1 MQKVKKICA
10 DFNESFF
17 FFLPSS
23 FSSSFFQQLSIDL
36 DREKRSNNR
45 VVTVKD
51 TVFETSNHSLISPE
65 FGSNLDACPTEYRT
79 ASHLLNIPIAH
90 RPCIRLRVINDD
102 GSSPTFRRATFEF
115 LRKSS
120 PRRLRYIAG
129 RDRKRETVSN
139 RPRLPIGTVGKVEK
153 AASSFVSARTASR
166 ARYDNTYR
174 RLIKRIT

>member
-10 DFNESFF
+10 DFNESFS
-17 FFLPSS
+17 FLF
-23 FSSSFFQQLSIDL
+23 FSSSFFQQFSIDL

-65 FGSNLDACPTEYRT
+65 FGSNLDACPTEYRN

-102 GSSPTFRRATFEF
+102 GSSPTFEF

-120 PRRLRYIAG
+120 PRRLRYIAST
-129 RDRKRETVSN
+129 DRKRETVSN

>member
-65 FGSNLDACPTEYRT
+65 FGERRSNLDACPTEYRN

-102 GSSPTFRRATFEF
+102 GSSPTFEF

-120 PRRLRYIAG
+120 PRRLRYIAST
-129 RDRKRETVSN
+129 DRKRETVSN